1 MNSLSQK
8 NVVKNI
14 SAGLKTELA
23 YVLSGGNEKQQ
34 QKEKERKIFG
44 TDDQSVIINSQKC

>member
-8 NVVKNI
+8 NLAKNI

-23 YVLSGGNEKQQ
+23 YVLSGGNKKQQ
-34 QKEKERKIFG
+34 KNERSFV
-44 TDDQSVIINSQKC
+44 QMINL

>member
-23 YVLSGGNEKQQ
+23 YVLSGGNEK
-34 QKEKERKIFG
+34 KEKKKKDLWYR
-44 TDDQSVIINSQKC
+44 